1 MDAVITEWKRL
12 DNDKEYKKAYD
23 VVCNALNNNTKSP
36 EIYWRKAHSCRNLAI
51 SLGKNDKQIYKK
63 YIEEGLLACS
73 EGLQIDS
80 ENPKCN
86 SWYGIFLNLSSELEG
101 INKRIENSFKMK
113 DHWMKAIKAD
123 PDDFVTLHALGRWC
137 FEVTDLP
144 WIKRKFAA
152 TFFGEPPTSTY
163 EEALNY
169 LLGCEKKAPGV
180 IVKNSLYLAK
190 TYHKLMNH
198 DLAKHYCHKV
208 LEFTENDLDTEE
220 AKKEASELLKKL

>member
-1 MDAVITEWKRL
+1 MDGVIAEWEKFEDSKKYEEAYSVVSNAII
-12 DNDKEYKKAYD
+12 DNKD
-23 VVCNALNNNTKSP
+23 P
-36 EIYWRKAHSCRNLAI
+36 ELYWRKARSCRNLAN
-51 SLGKNDKQIYKK
+51 SLGKNDKQVYKK
-63 YIEEGLLACS
+63 YIEEGLSACD
-73 EGLQIDS
+73 EGLRIDP
-80 ENPKCN
+80 ENSKCN
-86 SWYGIFLNLSSELEG
+86 SWYGIFLNLSSEIEG

-113 DHWMKAIKAD
+113 SHWMKAIKSN

-169 LLGCEKKAPGV
+169 LLDSEKKAPGT
-180 IVKNSLYLAK
+180 IVKNSLYIAK
-190 TYHKLMNH
+190 TYHRLKNY
-198 DLAKHYCHKV
+198 DLAKHYCQKV
-208 LEFTENDLDTEE
+208 LEFTEDDLDTEE